1 MSFHSGD
8 SSRKCYKL
16 ILHVREHW
24 KNLKI
29 EAFPLQ
35 RSLRVFI
42 FVETVNN
49 NCFYYLL
56 AVESRNFT
64 TTLHFIRA
72 LCLSNRPPSYVE
84 QNRVLRY
91 LHTFRKFYFQNAKQF
106 SPKKKKKIDH
116 FLTAWNPCAK
126 SFFLNF
132 FLQSFTPSS
141 TLKVRNPFCR

>member
-106 SPKKKKKIDH
+106 SPKKKKKNRSFSYCMKSLCEIFLSQF
-116 FLTAWNPCAK
+116 FLTEFHPIIYSK
-126 SFFLNF
+126 S
-132 FLQSFTPSS
+132 
-141 TLKVRNPFCR
+141 